1 MLILRRGGPLICA
14 TIVAVAALSSGP
26 VARSSQSDP
35 NPAVQVREL
44 SAEEQRW
51 LDRRVPQD
59 ERETLDAARGYAPGV
74 PAAGAFWV
82 GGEAPQTFESLRGK
96 VVVVQSWTHA
106 NEPGRSALT
115 RTLEILKT
123 IDDPDVKVV
132 ALHTPDGAAAAK
144 SYIEK
149 RSLGAPVLVDPDGAF
164 CDALGVYKRPVTL
177 ILDRSGAVRYTGVSL
192 GGLRPALQALLLEA
206 PPAAD
211 APLPPALPARAEGGE
226 SQQEAAP
233 AAKSAFPPIAGQV
246 SANDLRGKKGP
257 PIKVGQWLTSE
268 PSTEGKVVMVEFWA
282 TWCGPCL
289 RSIPHL
295 NKLHDRHREKMVII
309 GVSDEDAATV
319 RAFMQKTRFNYTVAI
334 DQRRTI
340 INAVKPRGIPHTIIM
355 SPDGIV
361 RWQGNPLS
369 LEDRTV
375 EQIINASNVGAGSG
389 AKRWKT

>member
-1 MLILRRGGPLICA
+1 MVCSAVLALGVMLPGS
-14 TIVAVAALSSGP
+14 AA
-26 VARSSQSDP
+26 R
-35 NPAVQVREL
+35 PAQPAAPAQVQVREL

-51 LDRRVPQD
+51 LDRRLPQD
-59 ERETLDAARGYAPGV
+59 ERESLDAVRGYAPIGIT
-74 PAAGAFWV
+74 AGTFWV
-82 GGEAPQTFESLRGK
+82 GGDAPANLAALRGK

-106 NEPGRSALT
+106 NEPGRSALS
-115 RTLEILKT
+115 RVLQILKSVE
-123 IDDPDVKVV
+123 DPDVKVV

-144 SYIEK
+144 GYLEK
-149 RSLGAPVLVDPDGAF
+149 RSLGVPVLVDQDGAF

-192 GGLRPALQALLLEA
+192 AGLKPALQALLLEPA
-206 PPAAD
+206 PAAD
-211 APLPPALPARAEGGE
+211 APAPPPMPSPRNDGE
-226 SQQEAAP
+226 AAKQEAQARRP
-233 AAKSAFPPIAGQV
+233 AFPPVDGQV
-246 SANDLRGKKGP
+246 AANDLRGKKGP
-257 PIKVGQWLTSE
+257 PITVGQWLTAE
-268 PSTEGKVVMVEFWA
+268 PNTQGKVVMVEFWA

-319 RAFMQKTRFNYTVAI
+319 RAFMRKTRFNYTVAI

-369 LEDRTV
+369 LEERTV

-389 AKRWKT
+389 VKRWKS